1 MITLDDLNCNNAL
14 PLLEKYSGKN
24 PYIKKLKNEFLRN
37 KKIKLTDNQSK
48 YIIDNYDKEPLL
60 LNRVVAITSFLG
72 QELQKKY
79 SLTFVPEKILIE
91 FLLADTEKTFHIYGK
106 LKKNQLESGLY
117 FIPKTQVIDD
127 LYFEPISNI
136 EVDFE
141 KYDKILLEKRGF
153 KTLPH
158 QHEAVKFLLARNGA
172 ILADDM
178 GCGKTLSTIIAA
190 LESGAKKILVVGLLA
205 NNINWE
211 RELNIFINDT
221 TIIEGRKWKNAQI
234 TIINYDILK
243 NFHTIGD
250 GKNEDGYVVEFNREL
265 VNSNFDLV
273 IIDEAHNLADA
284 KSIRGSIMVD
294 LCVKHKIKT
303 VWLLTGTPL
312 TNYPKN
318 LYNLLKLIKAPIADN
333 WKFYMTRYCEA
344 RKFFKTLKNG
354 RKKQIWL
361 TNGASNLDELK
372 LKTKNYILRR
382 LKTDVT
388 DMPEKTITNVFHKL
402 SDKGIKEY
410 TGLWEDYLKERKRL
424 KKKGSVDKDLV
435 ESILLRKFVAM
446 EAIPHTIEMAKNA
459 IEQGEKVVIFTT
471 FIDELR
477 ELEEAFGQSCVI
489 HNGSLSAIEKQ
500 ESIDQFQNNPKVRVI
515 IGNDRS
521 LGTGTNLT
529 AGSVTIF
536 NSFSWVPGI
545 NFQCEDRTWRL
556 GQINNCKIFYQLFLN
571 TISIKML
578 DTLNKKINII
588 NEVIDGK
595 EEREVIE
602 LIMDVIL

>member
-1 MITLDDLNCNNAL
+1 ML
-14 PLLEKYSGKN
+14 PLLEKYNGKN
-24 PYIKKLKNEFLRN
+24 PYIKKLRNEYIKNQ
-37 KKIKLTDNQSK
+37 KIKLTDSQTQ
-48 YIIDNYDKEPLL
+48 YILENHNKEPIY
-60 LNRVVAITSFLG
+60 LNRVISITSFLG
-72 QELQKKY
+72 EELKTKY
-79 SLTFVPEKILIE
+79 GLTFVPEKILVE
-91 FLLADTEKTFHIYGK
+91 YLLADTEKTFHIYGK
-106 LKKNQLESGLY
+106 LKRNQTESSMY

-127 LYFEPISNI
+127 LYFEKIDI

-141 KYDKILLEKRGF
+141 KYDNILLEKRGF

-190 LESGAKKILVVGLLA
+190 LESGAKNILIVGLLA

-211 RELNIFINDT
+211 REINIFCNNTAIV
-221 TIIEGRKWKNAQI
+221 EGRKWKNAKF

-250 GKNEDGYVVEFNREL
+250 GRNEDGHIIEFNREL

-294 LCVKHKIKT
+294 LCIKFNIKT
-303 VWLLTGTPL
+303 TWLLTGTPL

-333 WKFYMTRYCEA
+333 WKFYMQRYCEA

-361 TNGASNLDELK
+361 TNGASNLDELR

-388 DMPEKTITNVFHKL
+388 DMPEKTITNVYHKL
-402 SDKGIKEY
+402 SDKAVIEY
-410 TGLWEDYLKERKRL
+410 NGLWEDYLKERKRL

-446 EAIPHTIEMAKNA
+446 EAIPHTIEMTKNA

-477 ELEEAFGQSCVI
+477 ELEEAFGELCVI
-489 HNGSLSAIEKQ
+489 HNGSLSANEKQ
-500 ESIDQFQNNPKVRVI
+500 ESIDQFQNNSNVKII

-571 TISIKML
+571 TVSIKML

-602 LIMDVIL
+602 LIMDVILEEE